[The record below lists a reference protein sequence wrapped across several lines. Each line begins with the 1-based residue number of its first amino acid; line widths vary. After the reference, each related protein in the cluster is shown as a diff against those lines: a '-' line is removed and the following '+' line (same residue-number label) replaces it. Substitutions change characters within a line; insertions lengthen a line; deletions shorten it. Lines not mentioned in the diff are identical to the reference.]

1 MTDEQAKWTLRNL
14 HRLEDE
20 TEAGGRVSGRDGLHA
35 LARITRERMARY
47 ESAPMP
53 PEAQR
58 QRDWMNGLADM
69 VDTQANAASQA
80 DALGVASMIERQ
92 RKASRTASD
101 NASQTRKPELGE
113 AIKKLAR
120 EPGTAKE
127 LFDKLQG
134 MMDAY
139 SEESYDDDGVVM
151 YYLDDAGTE
160 HSLTRK
166 TFANRLSE
174 ERKKKKSR

>member
-20 TEAGGRVSGRDGLHA
+20 IQAGGRMSGRDGLHTM
-35 LARITRERMARY
+35 ARIMRERMARY
-47 ESAPMP
+47 EGAPLP

-58 QRDWMNGLADM
+58 QRDWLNGLADM
-69 VDTQANAASQA
+69 VDTQASAASQA

-101 NASQTRKPELGE
+101 NASQARKPELGE

-127 LFDKLQG
+127 LWPRLYG
-134 MMDAY
+134 LLDAHR
-139 SEESYDDDGVVM
+139 DDDAGIH
-151 YYLDDAGTE
+151 YLDDAGNEKAITP
-160 HSLTRK
+160 K

-174 ERKKKKSR
+174 SRKKSR